1 MVNKDYG
8 INDIETL
15 SFKDGVRKRIAMYLG
30 SADMQGV
37 YNAIQEII
45 SNSID
50 EFYMGF
56 GNKIEISLI
65 DNLICIRDY
74 GRGVPFGIKEDGSNT
89 LVDIF
94 SKAHT
99 GGKFDDKVYNSVAG
113 LNGIGA
119 KATCLSSKT
128 FQVIS
133 YRDNMCAEAWFNKGN
148 LVSYKEY
155 SNPMALGEKIVEPLH
170 KNGTVITFE
179 LDPEVYNLEP
189 IDIKFD
195 VLCERCKNLSYLTKG
210 LTFELKYITLKIPA
224 QEKVVTYCAK
234 NGLLDLIKDNSD
246 NALHTNPVYI
256 EVKEGN
262 LQAEIAM
269 MWTKGK
275 EKSFTFTNGLHQSE
289 GGTSLTGVKTAI
301 TTFMKKQFKG
311 EFDGDMA
318 RTGLVYAV
326 ACKIPN
332 PSFANQTKT
341 KINNPELR
349 GLCQRA
355 TGQALQEFSIR
366 KPNDFKT
373 IVEFLAKE
381 KKAEQAAARARKQVL
396 ETQKDIEKNQK
407 KKVFASDK
415 LKDAEFLGEESTLL
429 IVEGDSAAGGM
440 AKARDYKKY
449 GILAIRGKILNCLS
463 HNEEKIFQNEEI
475 KLLLSAMNI
484 NPGRYDPKKLRYGK
498 IAICTDADSDGY
510 HIGLLIMAA
519 LRYLAP
525 QFLEEGRLCWLRSP
539 LYIVKNGKKES
550 YYFSDEE
557 YNTVRGKIKGE
568 VQRCKGLGALSPEQ
582 ARLSMFTEE
591 FQRMDTLIP
600 DPNAIILLEEL
611 MGVDVEPR
619 REFVFN
625 KIDFSEVRE

>member
-1 MVNKDYG
+1 MANKEYG

-50 EFYMGF
+50 EFYMGY
-56 GNKIEISLI
+56 GSKIEIGLNG
-65 DNLICIRDY
+65 NLVRVRDY

-119 KATCLSSKT
+119 KATCLSSKV

-133 YRDNMCAEAWFNKGN
+133 YRDGKSAEAWFKEGN
-148 LVSYKEY
+148 LESYEEKTTKET
-155 SNPMALGEKIVEPLH
+155 
-170 KNGTVITFE
+170 NGTVVVFE
-179 LDPEVYNLEP
+179 LDSEVYNLEP

-210 LTFELKYITLKIPA
+210 LTFELSNTISDKD
-224 QEKVVTYCAK
+224 KVKVTYCAK

-246 NALHTNPVYI
+246 AALHTNPVYI
-256 EVKEGN
+256 ELKEGN
-262 LQAEIAM
+262 IQTEIAM

-349 GLCQRA
+349 GLCKRA

-366 KPNDFKT
+366 KPNDFKV
-373 IVEFLAKE
+373 IVDFLAKE
-381 KKAEQAAARARKQVL
+381 KKAEQAAERARKQVL
-396 ETQKDIEKNQK
+396 EAVKDVEKNQK
-407 KKVFASDK
+407 RKVFASDK
-415 LKDAEFLGEESTLL
+415 LKDAEFLGENSTLL
-429 IVEGDSAAGGM
+429 IAEGDSALGGL
-440 AKARDYKKY
+440 AQGRDHTKY
-449 GILAIRGKILNCLS
+449 GIMAIKGKIINALS
-463 HNEEKIFQNEEI
+463 NPEEKIYENEEI

-484 NPGRYDPKKLRYGK
+484 TPGRYDAKKLRYGRL
-498 IAICTDADSDGY
+498 AICTDADSDGY

-519 LRYLAP
+519 LHYLAP
-525 QFLEEGRLCWLRSP
+525 KFVEEGRLCWLRSP
-539 LYIVKNGKKES
+539 LHIVTSGKTES
-550 YYFSDEE
+550 YYFTDAEFEE
-557 YNTVRGKIKGE
+557 AKAKGKVKGE
-568 VQRCKGLGALSPEQ
+568 VVRNKGLGSLEPEQ
-582 ARLSMFTEE
+582 ARKSMFDPQY
-591 FQRMDTLIP
+591 QRMEQLIP
-600 DPNAIILLEEL
+600 DPESIILLEEL
-611 MGVDVEPR
+611 MGVDVQPR
-619 REFVFN
+619 REFVN
-625 KIDFSEVRE
+625 KIDFSEVKE